1 MERRAGGFVHGS
13 MFLVDS
19 NVFARE
25 VGNGLYMEPGV
36 KVLEWEEGK
45 SKGEKTKR
53 REKGGKEGRR

>member
-19 NVFARE
+19 SALARK
-25 VGNGLYMEPGV
+25 VGNGLCVESGV

-45 SKGEKTKR
+45 DK
-53 REKGGKEGRR
+53 